1 MKQIKNLIAGWTL
14 AIGLV
19 AMAGCTHDAEP
30 VVPPQAPADE
40 WNVYLSRSTGEQI
53 TVALRYDG
61 TTSYGTL
68 QPAADKNTAA
78 TWVGTPPVWPQ
89 SGMVEVI
96 TFSPAVTELPTTI
109 DATSNIAYTMDYI
122 ICTPD
127 SKPGAFQLQH
137 LMAQLMVHIRLH
149 DDEAHHYQPTD
160 AVISLFTKATI
171 DYANKQLTDSI
182 EKVDTYSLGTFTKE
196 EDEKNTD
203 VEENWVN
210 TAQVVI
216 PQTFP
221 AGEPCLSF
229 KANDKTYTFVPKD
242 SITLI
247 AGKRTNL
254 YLGVA
259 YKNTY
264 ITLAE
269 EGVVVTDWA
278 NGGTI
283 NGGEAEEQ

>member
-14 AIGLV
+14 AMGLV
-19 AMAGCTHDAEP
+19 AMAGCAHDAEP

-68 QPAADKNTAA
+68 QPAADENTPAA
-78 TWVGTPPVWPQ
+78 WVSGKPKWPE
-89 SGMVEVI
+89 SGPVEVI
-96 TFSPAVTELPTTI
+96 TFSPAVTELPTII
-109 DATSNIAYTMDYI
+109 DATSNIAYTMDYTT
-122 ICTPD
+122 CTPEN
-127 SKPGAFQLQH
+127 KPTKFQLQH
-137 LMAQLMVHIRLH
+137 LMAQLMVHIKLH

-196 EDEKNTD
+196 EDKKNTN

-242 SITLI
+242 SITLT

-259 YKNTY
+259 YENTY

-269 EGVVVTDWA
+269 VTVNDWIE
-278 NGGTI
+278 TDI
-283 NGGEAEEQ
+283 NGGEATESN